1 MSELVPAYAPL
12 PVAVPANAI
21 PEREVLLAFLAG
33 GYLRFGQWKKAR
45 AMFGLLHTLSASR
58 TEYRIALGLA
68 CFHDGR
74 VEEALAHLDETVG
87 RKISESAADVPVWEA
102 LLLCRVLRANG
113 MANEAL
119 AIFSYRM
126 QAEEKPGAGARAK

>member
-1 MSELVPAYAPL
+1 MSNLVPANESL
-12 PVAVPANAI
+12 PAVASESI

-45 AMFGLLHTLSASR
+45 AMFGLLHTISPNRS
-58 TEYRIALGLA
+58 EYRIALGLA
-68 CFHDGR
+68 CFHDGSA
-74 VEEALAHLDETVG
+74 EEALAHLDETVG
-87 RKISESAADVPVWEA
+87 RKISESVAEVPVWQA

-113 MANEAL
+113 MSNEAL

-126 QAEEKPGAGARAK
+126 QVEDAPRQGAASR